1 MSGEE
6 RARDE
11 RFDERDH
18 RAQSGEERASAISVD
33 KVDTGYGRVQIL
45 HEVSL
50 TARTGE
56 VTCIFGPNGCGKS
69 TLLKAM
75 VGAIDPWRGTI
86 SIDDQDITHLPSHK
100 TLGRGIA
107 MMPQGGGVFPQLS
120 VRDNLRVGGYTM
132 RSREQLDGRIEELL
146 DEFPRL
152 RERLRVQAGQ
162 LSGGEQMILSIARAL
177 VLNPRFLLF
186 DEPSAGLSP
195 KLVGDVLVR
204 AAGLAERGVGVI
216 MIEQNIREALRVAD
230 RLYVLVAGRNRFDGT
245 PADVEDDRELM
256 HLYLGVTREE

>member
-1 MSGEE
+1 VSEQQG
-6 RARDE
+6 
-11 RFDERDH
+11 
-18 RAQSGEERASAISVD
+18 SVVTVEGLD
-33 KVDTGYGRVQIL
+33 AGYGSVQIL
-45 HEVSL
+45 HQVSM

-75 VGAIDPWRGTI
+75 VGVIDPWAGSVT
-86 SIDDQDITHLPSHK
+86 IDDDDITHLPSHR
-100 TLGRGIA
+100 TLGRGLA

-120 VRDNLRVGGYTM
+120 VRDNLRIGGYTI
-132 RSREQLDGRIEELL
+132 RSRDRLDQRIEELL
-146 DEFPRL
+146 KDFPRL
-152 RERLRVQAGQ
+152 RERYAVPAGQ

-204 AAGLAERGVGVI
+204 AAELARRGVGVI

-230 RLYVLVAGRNRFDGT
+230 RMYVLVAGRNRFDGT
-245 PADVEDDRELM
+245 PADIEDDRELM
-256 HLYLGVTREE
+256 HLYLGGR

>member
-1 MSGEE
+1 MSETQGSDN
-6 RARDE
+6 RD
-11 RFDERDH
+11 
-18 RAQSGEERASAISVD
+18 SVVT
-33 KVDTGYGRVQIL
+33 VDDLDAGYGSVQIL
-45 HEVSL
+45 HEVSM
-50 TARTGE
+50 TARTGQ

-75 VGAIDPWRGTI
+75 AGVIDPWAGKITL
-86 SIDDQDITHLPSHK
+86 DDDDLTHLPSHR
-100 TLGRGIA
+100 TLGRGLA
-107 MMPQGGGVFPQLS
+107 MMPQGGGVFPRLS
-120 VRDNLRVGGYTM
+120 VRENLRIGGYTI
-132 RSREQLDGRIEELL
+132 RARDKLDRRIDELL

-152 RERLRVQAGQ
+152 RERYGVQAGQ

-204 AAGLAERGVGVI
+204 AAELARRGVGVI

-230 RLYVLVAGRNRFDGT
+230 RIYVLVAGRNRFDGT
-245 PADVEDDRELM
+245 PADVEDDRELL
-256 HLYLGVTREE
+256 HLYLGGR

>member
-1 MSGEE
+1 MSE
-6 RARDE
+6 RSDTP
-11 RFDERDH
+11 
-18 RAQSGEERASAISVD
+18 GSVVA
-33 KVDTGYGRVQIL
+33 VDGLDAGYGRVQIL
-45 HEVSL
+45 YQVSM

-75 VGAIDPWRGTI
+75 VGVIDPWAGRVTL
-86 SIDDQDITHLPSHK
+86 DDDDLTHLPSHR
-100 TLGRGIA
+100 TLGRGLA
-107 MMPQGGGVFPQLS
+107 MMPQGGGVFPQLT
-120 VRDNLRVGGYTM
+120 VRDNLRIGGYTI
-132 RSREQLDGRIEELL
+132 RSRERLDQRIEELL
-146 DEFPRL
+146 EEFPRL
-152 RERLRVQAGQ
+152 RERYTVQAGQ
-162 LSGGEQMILSIARAL
+162 LSGGEQMILSVARAL

-204 AAGLAERGVGVI
+204 AAELARRGVGVI

-230 RLYVLVAGRNRFDGT
+230 RMYVLVAGRNRFEGT

-256 HLYLGVTREE
+256 HLYLGGR

>member
-1 MSGEE
+1 VSEHSSSG
-6 RARDE
+6 
-11 RFDERDH
+11 
-18 RAQSGEERASAISVD
+18 GSVVT
-33 KVDTGYGRVQIL
+33 VDGVDAGYGRVQIL
-45 HEVSL
+45 HEVSM
-50 TARTGE
+50 TAHTGE

-75 VGAIDPWRGTI
+75 VGVIDPWAGSI
-86 SIDDQDITHLPSHK
+86 MIDDDDITHLPSHR

-120 VRDNLRVGGYTM
+120 VRDNLRIGGYTI
-132 RSREQLDGRIEELL
+132 RSGKRLDGRIEELL
-146 DEFPRL
+146 EEFPRL
-152 RERLRVQAGQ
+152 RERYDVQAGQ

-204 AAGLAERGVGVI
+204 AAELAKRGVGVI

-230 RLYVLVAGRNRFDGT
+230 RMYVLVAGRNRFEGT

-256 HLYLGVTREE
+256 HLYLGGR